1 MYNIDVG
8 GDGTYRIPYAGEK
21 MNNNNG
27 YLDGY
32 LGKPQAREDEDYVR
46 NYQRGERQ
54 ARIDRCRG

>member
-1 MYNIDVG
+1 
-8 GDGTYRIPYAGEK
+8 

-32 LGKPQAREDEDYVR
+32 LGKPKTREDEDYLR

>member
-1 MYNIDVG
+1 
-8 GDGTYRIPYAGEK
+8 

>member
-1 MYNIDVG
+1 
-8 GDGTYRIPYAGEK
+8 

-32 LGKPQAREDEDYVR
+32 LGKPAAREDDDLYMR

-54 ARIDRCRG
+54 ARIDRCCG